1 MSNVTQTLIIAHSN
15 PPEINDH
22 QPIIKILGQGK
33 GSDPVFPVDVHWS
46 RDDNN
51 MGIFAFYAVMGLIIS
66 RGAEEH
72 VEGISLFAVGG
83 PGDSGTVHF
92 LVNLTELRAEHYA
105 GDWNW
110 SAYINVADETAY
122 DYNLGN
128 NIITDDWACILRT
141 GDIYWYDKLDILDIT
156 DLFML
161 IHALGSVPGD
171 ADWDWYADLNGDNRV
186 DNSDVAIF
194 YDALGEI
201 HFDVAVLN
209 VATSKDGC
217 IPIPVVGQGY
227 NVTVRVTV
235 ENQGDF
241 TETFNVTL
249 YANTTAIETKTVT
262 NLHVDA
268 QTLLNFTW
276 NTASFT
282 KGSYTI
288 KAIAD
293 TVFGETDT
301 DDNTKDDGTVL
312 VSIPGDVNGDHLV
325 DISDLVIT
333 VNAIPSAPEW
343 PNWNPNADINGDGVC
358 DISDL
363 IICVDNIP
371 SGPW

>member
-1 MSNVTQTLIIAHSN
+1 
-15 PPEINDH
+15 
-22 QPIIKILGQGK
+22 
-33 GSDPVFPVDVHWS
+33 
-46 RDDNN
+46 
-51 MGIFAFYAVMGLIIS
+51 
-66 RGAEEH
+66 
-72 VEGISLFAVGG
+72 
-83 PGDSGTVHF
+83 
-92 LVNLTELRAEHYA
+92 
-105 GDWNW
+105 
-110 SAYINVADETAY
+110 
-122 DYNLGN
+122 
-128 NIITDDWACILRT
+128 
-141 GDIYWYDKLDILDIT
+141 
-156 DLFML
+156 
-161 IHALGSVPGD
+161 
-171 ADWDWYADLNGDNRV
+171 
-186 DNSDVAIF
+186 VAIF